1 MSSSTVV
8 IDVVRSSSTSVP
20 RSALVLSIFDFDLKG
35 VEGSPTKPFL
45 KQGSRR
51 CPCSSTPLDS
61 RHARHISDRFQTDPD
76 LGRAPPD
83 HAMALRWDE
92 LDDGEDFTPATPGA
106 LLVFAPAPPSANP
119 P

>member
-1 MSSSTVV
+1 M
-8 IDVVRSSSTSVP
+8 
-20 RSALVLSIFDFDLKG
+20 KG
-35 VEGSPTKPFL
+35 VPTKPFFE
-45 KQGSRR
+45 QGSRR
-51 CPCSSTPLDS
+51 CPCSSPPLDS

-106 LLVFAPAPPSANP
+106 LLLLLFAPTPPKANP